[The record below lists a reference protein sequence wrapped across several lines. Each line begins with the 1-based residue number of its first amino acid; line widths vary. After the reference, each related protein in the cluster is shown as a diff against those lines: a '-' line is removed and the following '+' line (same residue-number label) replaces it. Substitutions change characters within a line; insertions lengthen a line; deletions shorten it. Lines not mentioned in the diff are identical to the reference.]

1 MADPLRPGDPQSLGE
16 YELVG
21 RLGEGGQGVVFLGRA
36 PDGAHVAVKLL
47 RVGQAGD
54 EAARRRF
61 VRELAT
67 AERVAGFCTARVLD
81 ADAEGDTPYIVS
93 EYVDGPSLQDLVRD
107 QGPRTG
113 DDLMRLAIATATA
126 LAAIHEAKIVH
137 RDFKPPNVLM
147 SADGPRVIDFGIAR
161 ALDAPG
167 TLTSQVVGT
176 PAYMAPEQVAGAP
189 LGPAADMFAWGTTI
203 LFAATGRSAFGSD
216 SIPAVLHRVLHVD
229 ADVSMLPQPLAA
241 LVNACLN
248 KDPARRPAATDV
260 LLSLLG
266 RVVPG
271 QAAATTEMSPI
282 LAAGAS
288 AVTAEHLPSV
298 QPPLPPPP
306 VQPPV
311 WGPTVPS
318 GAPGPAFAPWAAPAA
333 SPRRGMPGVP
343 AVALLAVALAAFTVM
358 LGQAMV
364 SVAYPTLARDLHL
377 NLHNLNS
384 IGDFYRFALAVAVVP
399 AGRIADAVGRKK
411 VFVAGLA
418 AYAVATLPMAFAS
431 GSGMFLAFRLIQGL
445 AAGLVLGAGV
455 ALIRDMFPGRQGVFA
470 LGVWAAAVVVPM
482 ADGGIVG
489 GLFVE
494 YLSWRLIFLVLLVP
508 LLIAGGLGLVGVRE
522 SQGRGPA
529 NGALGVVL
537 LSLAVPLLTYGLAH
551 QNAGWFQVK
560 TIVPLSLAVVI
571 AVVGVIVA
579 FVVRPSPLPL
589 RASGGTAVFALGLV
603 PAFAAV
609 TWVSFRLQTGW
620 GYSPVGTGVRLVPLA
635 LTALGCALA
644 GGALAGRFGPRLVLA
659 AGCALSGVAALVVYP
674 VATSGTFLVLLPVVA
689 LLGAGLGATVAGAA
703 TALVGESPDGLAGLG
718 GGLLQAGLLLGG
730 ALAVLFLHS
739 LSATPLIVAGVIG
752 IAAAGA
758 ALLLRSRPP
767 EQAGPPPA
775 YASAPMAP
783 PAPAPW
789 Q

>member
-1 MADPLRPGDPQSLGE
+1 MADPLRPGDPQRLGE
-16 YELVG
+16 YELTG

-36 PDGAHVAVKLL
+36 PDGAQVAVKLL
-47 RVGQAGD
+47 RVGQGGD

-147 SADGPRVIDFGIAR
+147 SPDGPRVIDFGIAR

-266 RVVPG
+266 RAVPG

-288 AVTAEHLPSV
+288 AVTAEHLPSI
-298 QPPLPPPP
+298 QPPP
-306 VQPPV
+306 VPPPV

-318 GAPGPAFAPWAAPAA
+318 GAPGPAFAPWAAPAS
-333 SPRRGMPGVP
+333 SPRRGLPGVP
-343 AVALLAVALAAFTVM
+343 AVALLAVALATFTVM
-358 LGQAMV
+358 LGQAML
-364 SVAYPTLARDLHL
+364 SVAYPVVSRDLGLSVHSL
-377 NLHNLNS
+377 TS
-384 IGDFYRFALAVAVVP
+384 IGDFYRFALVAAIVP

-411 VFVAGLA
+411 IFIAGLA
-418 AYAVATLPMAFAS
+418 AYTVATLPMAFAS
-431 GSGMFLAFRLIQGL
+431 GSGMFLAFRLFQGL
-445 AAGLVLGAGV
+445 AAGLVLAAGV

-482 ADGGIVG
+482 ADGGFVG

-494 YLSWRLIFLVLLVP
+494 YLSWRLIFLVLLLP
-508 LLIAGGLGLVGVRE
+508 LVVAGGLGLVGVRD
-522 SQGRGPA
+522 SQARGSA

-537 LSLAVPLLTYGLAH
+537 LSLIVPLLTYGLPH
-551 QNAGWFQVK
+551 QNTGWLQVR
-560 TIVPLSLAVVI
+560 TILPLSLAVVI
-571 AVVGVIVA
+571 AVVAVIVA
-579 FVVRPSPLPL
+579 FAVRPSPLPL
-589 RASGGTAVFALGLV
+589 RATGGTAVFALGLC
-603 PAFAAV
+603 PAFVAM
-609 TWVSFRLQTGW
+609 TFLSFRLQAYW
-620 GYSPVGTGVRLVPLA
+620 GYSPIGTGVRLAPLA
-635 LTALGCALA
+635 VTALGCALA
-644 GGALAGRFGPRLVLA
+644 GGALAGRLGPGPVLA
-659 AGCALSGVAALVVYP
+659 AGCAVSGVTALVGYP
-674 VATSGTFLVLLPVVA
+674 VATSGTSLLLLPVAA
-689 LLGAGLGATVAGAA
+689 LLGVGLGATVAGAA
-703 TALVGESPDGLAGLG
+703 TALVGEPPDGLAGFG
-718 GGLLQAGLLLGG
+718 GGLLQAGLVLGS
-730 ALAVLFLHS
+730 ALSVPFFHP
-739 LSATPLIVAGVIG
+739 LSMTPLIVAGIIG
-752 IAAAGA
+752 VAAAGA

-775 YASAPMAP
+775 YASPPMAP